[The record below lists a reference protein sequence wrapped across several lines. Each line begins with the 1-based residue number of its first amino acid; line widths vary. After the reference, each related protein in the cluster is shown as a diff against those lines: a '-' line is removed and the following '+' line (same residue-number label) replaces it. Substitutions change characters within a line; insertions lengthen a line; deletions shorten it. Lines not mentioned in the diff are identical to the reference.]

1 MLNKKK
7 ATSFPMC
14 CSGIA
19 NHLTNA
25 EKEHLKKSFPA
36 FMDCAEN
43 IKQNTFYSSHSVIPS
58 FIYTNIENLHLS
70 SKVMEKRKRK
80 QINEFTRT

>member
-1 MLNKKK
+1 
-7 ATSFPMC
+7 
-14 CSGIA
+14 
-19 NHLTNA
+19 
-25 EKEHLKKSFPA
+25 
-36 FMDCAEN
+36 MDCAEN